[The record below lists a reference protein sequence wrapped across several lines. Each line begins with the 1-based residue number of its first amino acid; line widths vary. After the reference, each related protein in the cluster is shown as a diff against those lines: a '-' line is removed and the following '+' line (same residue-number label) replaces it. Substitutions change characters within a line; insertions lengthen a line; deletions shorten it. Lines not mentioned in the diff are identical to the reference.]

1 MGQEKLEIVR
11 EMYEAF
17 NHGDAETGLRLL
29 HPEPELHQDPEV
41 VDAETYIGLAAFVR
55 GMILFTDE
63 WDNPRLE
70 PQDADAIGDFVFM
83 RVQVSGVGK
92 ATRLEMTTQFFHAWT
107 FRDGKP
113 WRCFVRSTREEALK
127 AVGLAA

>member
-1 MGQEKLEIVR
+1 MSRENLEIVR

-17 NHGDAETGLRLL
+17 NRGDAGTGLRLL
-29 HPEPELHQDPEV
+29 HPEPELDQAPEV
-41 VDAETYIGLAAFVR
+41 VDAETYIGLDAFVR
-55 GMILFTDE
+55 GMTLFMDD

-70 PQDADAIGDFVFM
+70 PQDFDAIGDVVFM
-83 RVQVSGVGK
+83 RVRVSGVGK
-92 ATRLEMTTQFFHAWT
+92 TTRLEMTTQFFHAWT

>member
-1 MGQEKLEIVR
+1 VSQNNLEIVH

-17 NHGDAETGLRLL
+17 NRGDAESALRLL

-41 VDAETYIGLAAFVR
+41 VDAETYIGLDAFVR
-55 GMILFTDE
+55 GMALFVDE

-70 PQDADAIGDFVFM
+70 PQDVDAIDDFVFM

-92 ATRLEMTTQFFHAWT
+92 ATRLEMMTQFFHAWT

-113 WRCFVRSTREEALK
+113 WRCIVRSTREEALK
-127 AVGLAA
+127 AVGLAV

>member
-1 MGQEKLEIVR
+1 MSRENLEIVR

-17 NHGDAETGLRLL
+17 NRGDAETGLRLL
-29 HPEPELHQDPEV
+29 HPEPELDQAPEV
-41 VDAETYIGLAAFVR
+41 VDAETYIGLDAFVR
-55 GMILFTDE
+55 GMTLFTDD

-70 PQDADAIGDFVFM
+70 PQDFDAIGDVVFM
-83 RVQVSGVGK
+83 RVRVSGVGK
-92 ATRLEMTTQFFHAWT
+92 ATRLDMTTQFVHVWT

-113 WRCFVRSTREEALK
+113 WRCIVRSTREEALK

>member
-1 MGQEKLEIVR
+1 MSEENLGIVR
-11 EMYEAF
+11 EMYAAF
-17 NHGDAETGLRLL
+17 NGGDAETGLRLL
-29 HPEPELHQDPEV
+29 HPEPELHQAPEV
-41 VDAETYIGLAAFVR
+41 VDAETYTGIDAFVR
-55 GMILFTDE
+55 GMTLFMDD

-70 PQDADAIGDFVFM
+70 PQDVDAIDDFVFM
-83 RVQVSGVGK
+83 RVRVSGVGK